1 MVEVALMLSSL
12 AAVDV
17 ASDDV
22 NIIIARIPAAVFGL
36 RGPYP
41 DEVVKTLLVN
51 HIVVHPLPQLL
62 IDICSLGTP
71 PEPGRTTIIFI
82 RIACCLMEGSPDD
95 GNTSSLH
102 LLQVAANLTQLLLG
116 KDVLG

>member
-62 IDICSLGTP
+62 IDIGTLGTP
-71 PEPGRTTIIFI
+71 PEPS
-82 RIACCLMEGSPDD
+82 GSTVKFAGVSCRLVQWPPDD

-102 LLQVAANLTQLLLG
+102 LLQVAANLT
-116 KDVLG
+116 